1 MSGMLEREPLSPE
14 THYLAAFVQWHR
26 LSLDHALACL
36 AKAVYLEPECAVA
49 YQMRGL
55 ILLQNGRPDLA
66 RRAFR
71 TAYRLATRLTGDAAV
86 GFADGETD
94 GPLGRAAPPKNPNLQ
109 GAREKECN
117 SDPP

>member
-71 TAYRLATRLTGDAAV
+71 TAYRPAPHLPGDAAI
-86 GFADGETD
+86 GFGDGGTAAQ
-94 GPLGRAAPPKNPNLQ
+94 LARAPQPKNPSLPGR
-109 GAREKECN
+109 GARG
-117 SDPP
+117 

>member
-1 MSGMLEREPLSPE
+1 MLERGPLSPE

-26 LSLDHALACL
+26 LSLDHALTCL

-71 TAYRLATRLTGDAAV
+71 TAYRLATRLPGAAAI
-86 GFADGETD
+86 GFGVGETA
-94 GPLGRAAPPKNPNLQ
+94 GQLARAATSQTRTPQ
-109 GAREKECN
+109 GGGVGPEAR
-117 SDPP
+117 PARQH